1 VSKSRGACRQIS
13 SMHHSEVAMKY
24 ACLVYFERGALDRFS
39 PEEGAKLTEDSM
51 AYDRFLESRGNLIMA
66 QALEAPQTA
75 VTIRVRNGKLS
86 STDGPFAETREI
98 LAGFVLIEARD
109 LNEAIGLAE
118 KIPLAAI
125 GSIEIR
131 PVMHM
136 RAAD

>member
-1 VSKSRGACRQIS
+1 
-13 SMHHSEVAMKY
+13 MKY
-24 ACLVYFERGALDRFS
+24 ACLVYFERGALDRFT

-136 RAAD
+136 RAVA

>member
-1 VSKSRGACRQIS
+1 
-13 SMHHSEVAMKY
+13 MKY
-24 ACLVYFERGALDRFS
+24 ACLVYFERGALDRFT

-51 AYDRFLESRGNLIMA
+51 AYDRFLKSRGNLIMA

>member
-1 VSKSRGACRQIS
+1 
-13 SMHHSEVAMKY
+13 MKY
-24 ACLVYFERGALDRFS
+24 ACLVYFEPGALDRFTV
-39 PEEGAKLTEDSM
+39 EEGAKLTEDSL
-51 AYDRFLESRGNLIMA
+51 AYDRFLASRGNLIMA

-118 KIPLAAI
+118 KIPLAAV

-131 PVMHM
+131 PVMQM

>member
-1 VSKSRGACRQIS
+1 
-13 SMHHSEVAMKY
+13 MHHSEVAMKY
-24 ACLVYFERGALDRFS
+24 ACLVYFERGALDRFT

-136 RAAD
+136 RAVA

>member
-1 VSKSRGACRQIS
+1 
-13 SMHHSEVAMKY
+13 MKY
-24 ACLVYFERGALDRFS
+24 ACWVYLERGALDRFNV
-39 PEEGAKLTEDSM
+39 EEGAKLTEDSM
-51 AYDRFLESRGNLIMA
+51 AYDRLLASRGNLIMA

-75 VTIRVRNGKLS
+75 VTIRVQNGKLS

-118 KIPLAAI
+118 KIPLASI

-131 PVMHM
+131 PVMQM
-136 RAAD
+136 RTAD

>member
-1 VSKSRGACRQIS
+1 
-13 SMHHSEVAMKY
+13 MKY
-24 ACLVYFERGALDRFS
+24 ACLVYLERGALDRFT

-51 AYDRFLESRGNLIMA
+51 AYDRLLASRGNLIVT
-66 QALEAPQTA
+66 QALETPRTA

-118 KIPLAAI
+118 KIPLASI

-136 RAAD
+136 RASD

>member
-1 VSKSRGACRQIS
+1 
-13 SMHHSEVAMKY
+13 MKY
-24 ACLVYFERGALDRFS
+24 ACLVYLERGAFDRFT
-39 PEEGAKLTEDSM
+39 PEEGAKITEDSM
-51 AYDRFLESRGNLIMA
+51 AYDRFLASRGNLIMA
-66 QALEAPQTA
+66 QALEAPKTA

-118 KIPLAAI
+118 KIPLASI

-131 PVMHM
+131 PVMQM
-136 RAAD
+136 RAAG

>member
-1 VSKSRGACRQIS
+1 
-13 SMHHSEVAMKY
+13 
-24 ACLVYFERGALDRFS
+24 
-39 PEEGAKLTEDSM
+39 M
-51 AYDRFLESRGNLIMA
+51 AYDRFLEARGNLIMA

-98 LAGFVLIEARD
+98 LAGFVLIERD

-125 GSIEIR
+125 GSVEIR
-131 PVMHM
+131 PVMQM
-136 RAAD
+136 RGRLKCKSSACSRERPETR

>member
-1 VSKSRGACRQIS
+1 
-13 SMHHSEVAMKY
+13 MKY
-24 ACLVYFERGALDRFS
+24 ACLVYLERGAFDRLT

-51 AYDRFLESRGNLIMA
+51 AYDRFLASRGKLVVA

-98 LAGFVLIEARD
+98 LAGFVLVEARD

-118 KIPLAAI
+118 KIPLASI
-125 GSIEIR
+125 GSVEIR
-131 PVMHM
+131 PVMQM

>member
-1 VSKSRGACRQIS
+1 
-13 SMHHSEVAMKY
+13 MKY
-24 ACLVYFERGALDRFS
+24 ACLVYLERGALDRFTV
-39 PEEGAKLTEDSM
+39 EEGAKLTEDSM
-51 AYDRFLESRGNLIMA
+51 AYDRFLASRGNLIMA

-118 KIPLAAI
+118 KIPLASI

>member
-1 VSKSRGACRQIS
+1 
-13 SMHHSEVAMKY
+13 MKY

-98 LAGFVLIEARD
+98 LAGFVLIERD

>member
-1 VSKSRGACRQIS
+1 
-13 SMHHSEVAMKY
+13 MKY
-24 ACLVYFERGALDRFS
+24 ACLVYFERDALDRFTA
-39 PEEGAKLTEDSM
+39 EEGAKLTEDSM
-51 AYDRFLESRGNLIMA
+51 AYDRFLASRGNLIMA

-118 KIPLAAI
+118 KIPLAAV

-131 PVMHM
+131 PAMHM

>member
-1 VSKSRGACRQIS
+1 
-13 SMHHSEVAMKY
+13 MKY
-24 ACLVYFERGALDRFS
+24 ACLVYFESGALDRFTV
-39 PEEGAKLTEDSM
+39 EEGAKLTEDSM
-51 AYDRFLESRGNLIMA
+51 AYDRFLASRGNLIMA
-66 QALEAPQTA
+66 QALEAPKTA

-118 KIPLAAI
+118 KIPLAAV

-136 RAAD
+136 RAAN